1 VSNGEED
8 AWFELLKLDPAD
20 VCRNSKAGFNEVS
33 GHYVL
38 PVFNT
43 EIFISPPDRLIRGDT
58 QYAKMILNRLAYY
71 SRLPSLWY
79 LINAK
84 NKPLSGE
91 LINPRQVGG
100 GLIFDRGS
108 HVLPLD
114 KILERYSHDVNE
126 FIRRGI
132 KLGGEQLD
140 HGDASIRLFPFSR
153 VPVVFIIWNEDG
165 EFPAR
170 ADILFDSTCT
180 HHLST
185 DMIWATAMMSILVLL
200 A

>member
-1 VSNGEED
+1 MSNGEED
-8 AWFELLKLDPAD
+8 AWLRLLNLNPENVCHNAKAD
-20 VCRNSKAGFNEVS
+20 FNEVS

-43 EIFISPPDRLIRGDT
+43 QIFVSPTDRLIRGDT
-58 QYAKMILNRLAYY
+58 WIARLLLNGLAYY

-79 LINAK
+79 LIDAK
-84 NKPLSGE
+84 DTSLSGE

-114 KILERYSHDVNE
+114 KILERYSYDVNE
-126 FIRRGI
+126 FIRRGTT
-132 KLGGEQLD
+132 LGGEQLD
-140 HGDASIRLFPFSR
+140 HGDASIRLFPFPK
-153 VPVVFIIWNEDG
+153 VPVVLIVWNEDS

-180 HHLST
+180 QHLST
-185 DMIWATAMMSILVLL
+185 DMIWATAMMSILILL
-200 A
+200 T

>member
-1 VSNGEED
+1 MSNGEEE
-8 AWFELLKLDPAD
+8 AWLRLQKLDPAD
-20 VCRNSKAGFNEVS
+20 VCRNTKAGFNEVS

-58 QYAKMILNRLAYY
+58 RLVKMLLNGLDYYA
-71 SRLPSLWY
+71 RLPSLWY
-79 LINAK
+79 LIDAK
-84 NKPLSGE
+84 DKPLSGE

-126 FIRRGI
+126 FIRRGT

-140 HGDASIRLFPFSR
+140 YGDASIRLFPFPR
-153 VPVVFIIWNEDG
+153 VPVVLIVWNEDG

-180 HHLST
+180 QQLST